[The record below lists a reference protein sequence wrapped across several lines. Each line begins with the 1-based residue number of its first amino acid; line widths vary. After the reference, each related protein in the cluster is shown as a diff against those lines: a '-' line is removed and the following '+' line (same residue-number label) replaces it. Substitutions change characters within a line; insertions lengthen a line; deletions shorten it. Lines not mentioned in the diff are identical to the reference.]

1 MNNRKRFFLF
11 AIALASI
18 FISCSAQTNNKCNAC
33 DKGGKHACHAEV
45 PVVKTG
51 IEVLRDMDFK
61 PLEGKRVGLLTNPT
75 GIDRNMV
82 STVDILLNAPG
93 VNLVA
98 LYGPEHGVRGDSY
111 AGAAISAEGDTLMG
125 VKVYSVYGKYRK
137 PAPEMLK
144 GVDVVIY
151 DIQDVGCRSYT
162 FISSLGLMM
171 EACAEQGVEVMV
183 LDRPNPLG
191 GLKVEGCLVEPGCY
205 SFISQFHIPYVY
217 GLTVGE
223 LATMLNE
230 EGLLRGQKG
239 VNEKPAHCKLTV
251 IPMEGWHR
259 DMVYS
264 QTGLPWVLPSPHIP
278 EASTSFFY
286 PVSGVLG
293 EIPNYMS
300 VGVGYTV
307 PFQLFGAEWIT
318 DAEAFTARLN
328 ALNLPGVRFRAIT
341 SKPFYGFGQGKVLR
355 GAQVVFTDYKAA
367 VLSDIQFYVMQTVAE
382 MYPSHRAFADPAGK
396 IGNFDVVTGSK
407 YIRQTFAKNCRFEDI
422 REYWHKDDEAFRE
435 LSAKYYLY
443 D

>member
-1 MNNRKRFFLF
+1 M
-11 AIALASI
+11 IAAAAALVFSLGC
-18 FISCSAQTNNKCNAC
+18 FGQNHRQCPGHCGRDT
-33 DKGGKHACHAEV
+33 
-45 PVVKTG
+45 VKTG
-51 IEVLRDMDFK
+51 IEVLRDLNFK

-75 GIDRNMV
+75 GVDRNMN

-111 AGAAISAEGDTLMG
+111 AGAKITTEGDTLMG
-125 VKVYSVYGKYRK
+125 VRVYSVYGKYRK

-144 GVDVVIY
+144 DVDVVVY

-162 FISSLGLMM
+162 FISTLGLMM
-171 EACAEQGVEVMV
+171 EACAEQGKEVLV

-239 VNEKPAHCKLTV
+239 SSERPAHCRLTV

-259 DMVYS
+259 EMTYS
-264 QTGLPWVLPSPHIP
+264 ETHQPWVMPSPHIP

-293 EIPNYMS
+293 EIPDYIS

-318 DAEAFTARLN
+318 DPEAFAARLN
-328 ALNLPGVRFRAIT
+328 ALGLPGVRFRAIT
-341 SKPFYGFGQGKVLR
+341 YKPFYGFGQGKVLR
-355 GAQVVFTDYKAA
+355 GAQVVFIDYKAA
-367 VLSDIQFYVMQTVAE
+367 VLSDIQFYVMQTIAE
-382 MYPSHRAFADPAGK
+382 MYPSHKPFSDPNAK
-396 IGNFDVVTGSK
+396 IGNFDVVIGSK
-407 YIRQTFAKNCRFEDI
+407 YIRQTFAKKCRFEDI
-422 REYWHKDDEAFRE
+422 REYWHKDDSTFRE
-435 LSAKYYLY
+435 QSRKYWLY
-443 D
+443 DKHL

>member
-1 MNNRKRFFLF
+1 MKRIFLL
-11 AIALASI
+11 AIALTSL
-18 FISCSAQTNNKCNAC
+18 FISCSAQNTKIPE
-33 DKGGKHACHAEV
+33 KTET

-51 IEVLRDMDFK
+51 LEVLRDMDFA
-61 PLEGKRVGLLTNPT
+61 PLKGKRVGLLTNPT
-75 GIDRNMV
+75 GVDRNLV
-82 STVDILLNAPG
+82 STVDILLNASG

-98 LYGPEHGVRGDSY
+98 LYGPEHGVRGDEY
-111 AGAAISAEGDTLMG
+111 AGAKIDKADDALMG

-137 PAPEMLK
+137 PAPEMLQ
-144 GVDVVIY
+144 GVDVVVY

-171 EACAEQGVEVMV
+171 EACAEQGIEVMV

-217 GLTVGE
+217 GMTVGE
-223 LATMLNE
+223 LANMLNE

-239 VNEKPAHCKLTV
+239 VNETAAHCKLTV

-259 DMVYS
+259 NMVYS
-264 QTGLPWVLPSPHIP
+264 QTGLPWVMPSPHIP
-278 EASTSFFY
+278 EASTAFFY
-286 PVSGVLG
+286 PSSGVLG
-293 EIPNYMS
+293 EVPNHMS

-318 DAEAFTARLN
+318 DPEAFTARLN
-328 ALNLPGVRFRAIT
+328 ALQLPGVRFRAIT
-341 SKPFYGFGQGKVLR
+341 YKPFYGFGQGKILR
-355 GAQVVFTDYKAA
+355 GAQLVFTDYDKA
-367 VLSDIQFYVMQTVAE
+367 VLSDIQFYVMQVVAE
-382 MYPSHRAFADPAGK
+382 MYPEHRIFADPEAK

-407 YIRQTFAKNCRFEDI
+407 FIRQALIKDCRFESV
-422 REYWHKDDEAFRE
+422 REYWHKDDEAFRKA
-435 LSAKYYLY
+435 SSKYYLY